1 MNRFTIYCTP
11 ELTKKALELGAHIE
25 RGHEG
30 SRYFNIGV
38 PTFYDE
44 NDEVCRVKNSII
56 FIPTAEQMIGW
67 LEEQDIFVSINH
79 IREGY
84 SSWLKTISDNKNISE
99 NLGYVSSRK
108 EATFAAIDAA
118 LEYLSNNKK

>member
-1 MNRFTIYCTP
+1 MNKYKIYCT
-11 ELTKKALELGAHIE
+11 ESQTKKALGLGAPIE

-56 FIPTAEQMIGW
+56 FISTAEEMIGW
-67 LEEQDIFVSINH
+67 LEEQGITEILITRNVYDWIYVI
-79 IREGY
+79 IRKEKVIDG
-84 SSWLKTISDNKNISE
+84 DNS
-99 NLGYVSSRK
+99 YPTRK
-108 EATFAAIDAA
+108 EATLAAIDAA
-118 LEYLSNNKK
+118 LEYIGNLKQ